1 MQSCMTFTLRTY
13 LFLCL
18 GLIAVAPVLLL
29 GGFQTQR
36 LAELQLAQSDRET
49 SLAAEALARE
59 VAGVMETHTDA
70 VQALSRQVEAQAVLD
85 QPAALQRIVTAQH
98 SAADTL
104 GNMWVGNRAGIS
116 QAIDPPLGGDGKPA
130 AGTNYSDRDYY
141 ADVISTNA
149 TTYSRA
155 QLGRTTH

>member
-1 MQSCMTFTLRTY
+1 MQPSMTFTLRTY

-29 GGFQTQR
+29 GGFQTRR
-36 LAELQLAQSDRET
+36 LAELQVAQSDRET

-59 VAGVMETHTDA
+59 VAQLMQTHTDA
-70 VQALSRQVEAQAVLD
+70 VRALSRQVEAQGGLD
-85 QPAALQRIVTAQH
+85 QPAALQPIVTAQH

-116 QAIDPPLGGDGKPA
+116 L
-130 AGTNYSDRDYY
+130 
-141 ADVISTNA
+141 V
-149 TTYSRA
+149 
-155 QLGRTTH
+155 